1 MYQTSDTK
9 YIDRPT
15 KMELS
20 LRSEQSYQVRH
31 KNLIRVNW
39 SLKVG
44 SDFKRVRRKNGFRN
58 ECIHSFIYL
67 ESV

>member
-1 MYQTSDTK
+1 
-9 YIDRPT
+9 
-15 KMELS
+15 MELS

-31 KNLIRVNW
+31 KNLKHLNW
-39 SLKVG
+39 SLKVEL
-44 SDFKRVRRKNGFRN
+44 DFKRVRRKNGFRN